1 VFPLDAADPQRQYLR
16 NIFTLKMIR
25 IIRLGTSFIPEKA
38 SSDMV
43 ASFFEPSSR
52 DEKIAQDRSISNIVQ
67 TINQIIIILVAT
79 YFFGLWWYR
88 LSDYIFMTY
97 VLPDEPEERYWVVK
111 FKLRHPKDYKGDD
124 ELMSISDRLILCM
137 YYMLTTLSTVGYGD
151 FYPFSIAEKIVGS
164 LIQIIG
170 VTIFSIV
177 MNAFIGVVVS
187 GRQNTFKDNETNL
200 QRWF

>member
-1 VFPLDAADPQRQYLR
+1 
-16 NIFTLKMIR
+16 M
-25 IIRLGTSFIPEKA
+25 
-38 SSDMV
+38 
-43 ASFFEPSSR
+43 
-52 DEKIAQDRSISNIVQ
+52 
-67 TINQIIIILVAT
+67 AT

-200 QRWF
+200 QRWFNLIKKIRSSPMGEGKDIDIGLRTEIEGHFTHFWEHDRVAVLLEKKDYFDSIPFKI